1 MDIKSE
7 PEPKKDSILLHPIT
21 RTLVSEST
29 NIFISI
35 QELGQL
41 NSFEL
46 LQEILG
52 ASKKYRCI
60 IRECIQR
67 LESSISRNGDYSD
80 YTSSLCDIFYT
91 TELCW
96 HLCEIL
102 YLEPMSGDVI
112 LPLLKR
118 WIQFHFVNYESVA
131 VKIMKYQ
138 DSEEASSTIDTE
150 SLVPGYWGTIYGLLC
165 QGNSKLACKLVELH
179 SKANTSTYARAIKFL
194 KYIPEFDNLDAQSV
208 IEFEHSWLTWR
219 SKVKSDVDLGTFSSD
234 KNLETAMKIIS
245 GDTSVDKTLRK
256 HCASWYQYL
265 IAKLLYT
272 QPSIKSSQLEHYVME
287 AMKLYKV
294 SENPELLSTVLK
306 SLLEKDLLGSTKGF
320 LNMADS
326 CWCATHLT
334 NLLQIG
340 QFIPMNPHTNETLDK
355 KLIIGY
361 GKFLIDSGV
370 YWEIGVLYL
379 RSCKQEGLNVLK
391 TVLPEIQ
398 MDNDY
403 VAKKVIRIAQE
414 NNLISV
420 IQSVCTKRCEQYV
433 KIGRYVDA
441 LAWSI
446 LGKNHDLA
454 SSLADIF
461 LKNYVQLHEMPLL
474 EVVDHLGAKALFVDR
489 LMFLTKFVQYCNKRD
504 KKEFT
509 DGLSLLIDLLVNNMV
524 PNYFKLTYFSEISTL
539 LSSNLTEAN
548 KTDLVQILHSIEDYS
563 NEFEAVPANEDDK
576 DSKLKYE
583 EFSRKINPL
592 RKQVVTQL
600 ALVSLP

>member
-1 MDIKSE
+1 MDNSTEKT
-7 PEPKKDSILLHPIT
+7 KKDSTLLHPIT

-29 NIFISI
+29 NIFLSI
-35 QELGQL
+35 QELSQL
-41 NSFEL
+41 NSYEL
-46 LQEILG
+46 LQEILN

-67 LESSISRNGDYSD
+67 LEGANRNDT

-102 YLEPMSGDVI
+102 YFEPMSGDVI

-138 DSEEASSTIDTE
+138 DSEEASPNVDTE
-150 SLVPGYWGTIYGLLC
+150 SLIPDYWGTIYGLLC
-165 QGNSKLACKLVELH
+165 QGNSKLACKLLELH
-179 SKANTSTYARAIKFL
+179 SKANTTGYSRAIKFL

-208 IEFEHSWLTWR
+208 IEFEYSWQTWR
-219 SKVKSDVDLGTFSSD
+219 SKVKSDVEAGTFSSD

-245 GDTSVDKTLRK
+245 GDSNVDKILKK

-272 QPSIKSSQLEHYVME
+272 QPTIKSSQLEHYVKE
-287 AMKLYKV
+287 AMKVYKV
-294 SENPELLSTVLK
+294 SNNPELLSTILK
-306 SLLEKDLLGSTKGF
+306 CLLEKDLLASTKGF
-320 LNMADS
+320 LKMADN

-340 QFIPMNPHTNETLDK
+340 QFIPINPHTNERLDK
-355 KLIIGY
+355 KLVIGY
-361 GKFLIDSGV
+361 GKFLIESGV

-379 RSCKQEGLNVLK
+379 RSCKQEGFNVLK
-391 TVLPEIQ
+391 VVLPEIQ

-414 NNLISV
+414 NNLFSV
-420 IQSVCTKRCEQYV
+420 IQSVCTKRSEQYI
-433 KIGRYVDA
+433 KLGRYVDA

-446 LGKNHDLA
+446 KGKNHDLA
-454 SSLADIF
+454 SSLADTF
-461 LKNYVQLHEMPLL
+461 LKNYVQTHEMPLL
-474 EVVDHLGAKALFVDR
+474 EVVNHLGTKALFVDR
-489 LMFLTKFVQYCNKRD
+489 LMFLVKFVQFCNKKS

-524 PNYFKLTYFSEISTL
+524 PTYFKLTYFMEISSL
-539 LSSNLTEAN
+539 LTSSLTQAN

-563 NEFEAVPANEDDK
+563 NEFEAVPPNDDNK
-576 DSKLKYE
+576 GSKVKYE
-583 EFSRKINPL
+583 EFLKKINPL
-592 RKQVVTQL
+592 RKQVITQL
-600 ALVSLP
+600 AIASLP

>member
-1 MDIKSE
+1 MDFKLR
-7 PEPKKDSILLHPIT
+7 PKEDSIMLHPII

-29 NIFISI
+29 NIFLSI
-35 QELGQL
+35 QDMGQL

-46 LQEILG
+46 IPEILG
-52 ASKKYRCI
+52 VSKKYRCI

-67 LESSISRNGDYSD
+67 LECYINSNSDCGDY
-80 YTSSLCDIFYT
+80 TNSLCDIFYT

-102 YLEPMSGDVI
+102 YFEPLAGDII

-118 WIQFHFVNYESVA
+118 WIQFHFVNYESVGM
-131 VKIMKYQ
+131 KIMKYQ
-138 DSEEASSTIDTE
+138 DSEETSATVDTE
-150 SLVPGYWGTIYGLLC
+150 SLVPDYWGSIYGLLC
-165 QGNSKLACKLVELH
+165 QGNSNLACKLVELH
-179 SKANTSTYARAIKFL
+179 SKANTSAYTRAIKFL
-194 KYIPEFDNLDAQSV
+194 KYIPEFDNFDAQSV

-219 SKVKSDVDLGTFSSD
+219 SKVKSDIECGTFSSD
-234 KNLETAMKIIS
+234 KNVETAMKIIS
-245 GDTSVDKTLRK
+245 GDTGVDKILRK

-306 SLLEKDLLGSTKGF
+306 CLLQKDLLGSTKGF
-320 LNMADS
+320 LNMADN

-334 NLLQIG
+334 NLLYIG
-340 QFIPMNPHTNETLDK
+340 QFIPMNPQTNETLDK
-355 KLIIGY
+355 KLVIGY
-361 GKFLIDSGV
+361 GRFLIESGI
-370 YWEIGVLYL
+370 YWEIGVLYM
-379 RSCKQEGLNVLK
+379 RSCKQEGLSVLK

-398 MDNDY
+398 INNDN

-414 NNLISV
+414 NNLFSV
-420 IQSVCTKRCEQYV
+420 VQSVCTKRSEQYV
-433 KIGRYVDA
+433 KLERYVDA
-441 LAWSI
+441 LAWAI
-446 LGKNHDLA
+446 KGKNHDLA

-461 LKNYVQLHEMPLL
+461 LKNYVETHEMPLL

-489 LMFLTKFVQYCNKRD
+489 LMFLVKFVQYCNKKD

-509 DGLSLLIDLLVNNMV
+509 DALSLLIDLLVNNMV
-524 PNYFKLTYFSEISTL
+524 PNYFKLTYFNEILTL
-539 LSSNLTEAN
+539 LSSNSTDTS

-563 NEFEAVPANEDDK
+563 NEFEAIPVNEDDK
-576 DSKLKYE
+576 SSKLKYE
-583 EFSRKINPL
+583 EFLRKINPL
-592 RKQVVTQL
+592 RIQVINQI